1 MLTNT
6 ELEDIKMLINL
17 EKSIYNIY
25 INLSNIIKN
34 NNKSK
39 KEELIAELKSLSSV
53 EENILNRL
61 ITSEEKLTQ
70 IEKYLLDNKY
80 ISKYGKTE
88 TELINKNINKV
99 GFNKLRLANRIQKSK
114 FYIPK
119 NLQSFLIK
127 PTNSERIYSYI
138 FVYLYDKDFY
148 NLISYYLYQEL
159 DKADNNNKKGI
170 LIDKIISLCYLEKEQ
185 EIEDLNND
193 FEANKVI
200 TLVYDYVTSKIYKDN
215 SLGKSYKQL
224 KVSVL
229 FPLTIKPL
237 MIPDVFHNVE
247 ASYGLTEYLKAIFK
261 SYYYLADT
269 KTKENIIKQIEIL
282 KNTPQGQMYKKSFIV
297 LNDCINEVE
306 TSKNQIYTIK
316 SLVKN

>member
-25 INLSNIIKN
+25 INLSNTIKN

-70 IEKYLLDNKY
+70 IEKYLLDNNY
-80 ISKYGKTE
+80 ISEYGTTE
-88 TELINKNINKV
+88 TELIDKDINKV

-138 FVYLYDKDFY
+138 FDCLYDKDFY

-185 EIEDLNND
+185 EIEALNND
-193 FEANKVI
+193 FQANKVI
-200 TLVYDYVTSKIYKDN
+200 TLLYDYITSKIYKDN
-215 SLGKSYKQL
+215 SLEKSYKQL

-229 FPLTIKPL
+229 FSLTIKPL
-237 MIPDVFHNVE
+237 MIPDAFHNVK
-247 ASYGLTEYLKAIFK
+247 ASYGLIEYLKAIFK
-261 SYYYLADT
+261 SYYYLAAT

-282 KNTPQGQMYKKSFIV
+282 KNTPQGQMCKKSFDV
-297 LNDCINEVE
+297 LNDCMNEVE
-306 TSKNQIYTIK
+306 TSTNQIYTIK